1 MRWTKVVALA
11 AVGTVAVAGCGGGS
25 ANTKSTASNSALG
38 DTFEKVPASAGLQP
52 DVKGPAAEV
61 AGATKGGTL
70 TFNVNSVPESTDPSV
85 QYYQDTAAIM
95 RLTNRTLTQFKMQGN
110 KSVLVPDMA
119 TDLGSVSKDGLTW
132 SFTLKPN
139 LKYEDGTAIKAS
151 DIKYSV
157 ERSFAVDELPGGPTY
172 QIDYFKGGD
181 TYKGPW
187 QSKGGLDSIKADDAT
202 GTISFTMR
210 KKFASFPYFASFTMF
225 GGIPQ
230 AKDTKTNYQL
240 HWISSGPYKIQSYN
254 KGTNLTL
261 VKNTNWDASS
271 DPARHQYP
279 DTITFNFGKDIPT
292 TAKSIM
298 ASNGTDAT
306 TASYDGVDASILQ
319 QALGSNKNQVATGA
333 SPCVAWQTLDTQK
346 IPLEVRKA
354 IAVAYPYDQL
364 RIAGAV
370 TQFDYSPAS
379 TIAAPQIPGFEKYV
393 DPMFPGKGKG
403 DPAKAKQMLAAA
415 GKTGF
420 ELSYYYTND
429 DPTAQNVEAVR
440 KPLLEAAG
448 FKVKSIGVSKT
459 ERRKKVRDPK
469 AEVNMGQGVSGGWCY
484 DWPAGDSVYP
494 PLFNSTL
501 PLNGGVGNLKD
512 KALDNE
518 MSDISQLPLEQQ
530 GAKWTALDKK
540 ILTTMVPAIPTNY
553 SKGSVIFGTK
563 VHNTVVDPN
572 SGMPDITGMWVG

>member
-261 VKNTNWDASS
+261 VKNTNWTPVPTRPGTSTPTRSRSTSARTSRPPRS
-271 DPARHQYP
+271 RSWPAMAPTRRP
-279 DTITFNFGKDIPT
+279 RRMTVSTPRSCSRRWGPTRTRSRPVRRRVLPGRPWTPRRSRWRCARRLRSPTPT
-292 TAKSIM
+292 TSC
-298 ASNGTDAT
+298 
-306 TASYDGVDASILQ
+306 
-319 QALGSNKNQVATGA
+319 A
-333 SPCVAWQTLDTQK
+333 SP
-346 IPLEVRKA
+346 VR
-354 IAVAYPYDQL
+354 
-364 RIAGAV
+364 
-370 TQFDYSPAS
+370 
-379 TIAAPQIPGFEKYV
+379 
-393 DPMFPGKGKG
+393 
-403 DPAKAKQMLAAA
+403 
-415 GKTGF
+415 
-420 ELSYYYTND
+420 
-429 DPTAQNVEAVR
+429 
-440 KPLLEAAG
+440 
-448 FKVKSIGVSKT
+448 
-459 ERRKKVRDPK
+459 
-469 AEVNMGQGVSGGWCY
+469 
-484 DWPAGDSVYP
+484 
-494 PLFNSTL
+494 
-501 PLNGGVGNLKD
+501 
-512 KALDNE
+512 
-518 MSDISQLPLEQQ
+518 
-530 GAKWTALDKK
+530 
-540 ILTTMVPAIPTNY
+540 
-553 SKGSVIFGTK
+553 
-563 VHNTVVDPN
+563 
-572 SGMPDITGMWVG
+572 